1 MMPKDVGKIRQLLDQ
16 KIEDKKEFLDR
27 LILKDLKG
35 DLGKHVKADELG
47 VFKSLNQEYIK

>member
-1 MMPKDVGKIRQLLDQ
+1 MPKDVGKIRQLLDQ

-47 VFKSLNQEYIK
+47 VFKSLNQEYLK